1 MEIFKI
7 NYTSCDL
14 ILAIPSSGFNISG
27 SFKQQTR
34 PRPPRL
40 TPPQAWGWPL
50 SLHYIIYPPHRMQC
64 QPHGPRR
71 KLRPRD
77 GEGPG
82 SLSRGEAGPARSL
95 LPHPANFLLPTVSR
109 ALPEGGAEDR
119 RAQGGLGTTRAL
131 WEAPPASRT
140 GGWDSEG
147 SSARTAHASSASLPA
162 RWFILPAALS
172 LGHAGR
178 VLAHASGADTL
189 AWGATPSPPTA
200 PNS

>member
-1 MEIFKI
+1 MADP
-7 NYTSCDL
+7 TPGL
-14 ILAIPSSGFNISG
+14 GLAAQSALYHLS
-27 SFKQQTR
+27 
-34 PRPPRL
+34 PP
-40 TPPQAWGWPL
+40 PDAM
-50 SLHYIIYPPHRMQC
+50 S
-64 QPHGPRR
+64 PRR

-82 SLSRGEAGPARSL
+82 SLSSGEAGPARSL

-109 ALPEGGAEDR
+109 ALTEGGAEDW

-131 WEAPPASRT
+131 WEAPPASRP

-147 SSARTAHASSASLPA
+147 SSARTAHASSASLLA

-189 AWGATPSPPTA
+189 AWGATSSPPTV